1 MQLFSEPL
9 SQLDALGIH
18 ALGTQDTDNR
28 RASIF
33 MPKHTLDGIGRKYS
47 HARSLSLTF
56 LPIEI
61 ESFCQLNFGVTFP
74 LMAKIDVNGDKE
86 DPVYTFLKAQK
97 AGLLG
102 MTRIKWN
109 FEKFLIGKDGLVHKR
124 YSSIAT
130 PESIAVDVE
139 NLLKA

>member
-1 MQLFSEPL
+1 
-9 SQLDALGIH
+9 
-18 ALGTQDTDNR
+18 
-28 RASIF
+28 
-33 MPKHTLDGIGRKYS
+33 
-47 HARSLSLTF
+47 
-56 LPIEI
+56 
-61 ESFCQLNFGVTFP
+61 
-74 LMAKIDVNGDKE
+74 MAKIDVNGDKE

-130 PESIAVDVE
+130 PESIAADVE
-139 NLLKA
+139 NLLKD